1 MVNETLPARVDL
13 EEIQSLAQL
22 MIQSKMFSDIQGV
35 AQGAVRILAGREL
48 GIGPVASLRSIEIV
62 RGNLSIRSHLMAA
75 MIKRSSRYNYRV
87 TTSTDDKCIIEF
99 LEHGDACGTSEFTLD
114 DAKRAGIA
122 TGDSWKKYPKTML
135 YNRAMSQGARMYCPD
150 IFLGGVFYENEIIEA
165 DATLTS
171 NEPEPMPIEQA
182 SDRQKS
188 FLLSLLKAAG
198 VLEGDKRK
206 LLDFAYGDHLTKQ
219 AATEL
224 IEFIKEQKTLP
235 GDIRKAYIKMLVQ
248 EHGHD
253 RKLVAEHMDKT
264 YGHHDPAK
272 LNNAQFTLFVEHMSG
287 LDTPVA
293 NEEEPDDI
301 YLPGELVSET
311 TKDVAV
317 QDWLDL
323 NKELFDNHQ
332 ITANQFQA
340 WALAQFGGGTVK
352 ELIKLPREVY
362 YSLKSMGIDDIASQ
376 VREHHAVDSG
386 QGVLVS

>member
-1 MVNETLPARVDL
+1 METLPARVDL
-13 EEIQSLAQL
+13 QEVQSLAQL

-99 LEHGDACGTSEFTLD
+99 LENGEACGTSEFTLD

-165 DATLTS
+165 EAQPVVSEAVPD
-171 NEPEPMPIEQA
+171 PEPA

-235 GDIRKAYIKMLVQ
+235 GDIRKSYIKMLVQ
-248 EHGHD
+248 AHGHD
-253 RKLVAEHMDKT
+253 RHVVAADMDKS

-272 LNNAQFTLFVEHMSG
+272 LNNAQFTLLVEHLAVKSG
-287 LDTPVA
+287 EDTPQDSLSSRPQD
-293 NEEEPDDI
+293 PDDI
-301 YLPGELVSET
+301 YLPGEILQEVT
-311 TKDVAV
+311 V
-317 QDWLDL
+317 QEWLKLGEDL
-323 NKELFDNHQ
+323 FNEQKLTWDLFEVWV
-332 ITANQFQA
+332 INQY
-340 WALAQFGGGTVK
+340 GNGVVK
-352 ELIKLPREVY
+352 EINELPKEVY
-362 YSLKSMGIDDIASQ
+362 HSLKAMGNDSIKTQVMKYHSIDA
-376 VREHHAVDSG
+376 E